1 MLAAST
7 RLILKA
13 GKSLAL
19 RPTET
24 DVVRNWLLRCV
35 APKGMDSAIAMRG
48 GPFFP
53 NALRPERG
61 TWPRPSA
68 VGVQATLA
76 GPLSFNGRRYE
87 VSSKTKVVGAYA

>member
-61 TWPRPSA
+61 TWPAS
-68 VGVQATLA
+68 V
-76 GPLSFNGRRYE
+76 PLGSVRMMID
-87 VSSKTKVVGAYA
+87 SKALCHCMCRAYLTEIKNK